1 MNKSDSLWKNWKEM
15 IHCMEMEIQTQ
26 AQLIDAQKG
35 QIHSLEKKIKI
46 LEDQKKKLAD
56 AGNGLAEE
64 SEKLEKICMS
74 QQELLEEFR
83 TIFADLSTESQ
94 A

>member
-15 IHCMEMEIQTQ
+15 IHCMEMELQ
-26 AQLIDAQKG
+26 AQAELIDAQKG
-35 QIHSLEKKIKI
+35 QIRALEKKIKI
-46 LEDQKKKLAD
+46 LEDQKKKLGD
-56 AGNGLAEE
+56 AGNGLAKE

-83 TIFADLSTESQ
+83 TIFADLPKEP
-94 A
+94 

>member
-1 MNKSDSLWKNWKEM
+1 MNKSDSLWRNWKEM
-15 IHCMEMEIQTQ
+15 VYCMEMELQ
-26 AQLIDAQKG
+26 AQAELIDAQKD

-83 TIFADLSTESQ
+83 TIFSDLSTES
-94 A
+94 

>member
-1 MNKSDSLWKNWKEM
+1 MNKNKSLWENWNEM
-15 IHCMEMEIQTQ
+15 VHCMEMEIQAQ
-26 AQLIDAQKG
+26 AELIDAQKG
-35 QIHSLEKKIKI
+35 QIRSLEKKIKI

-56 AGNGLAEE
+56 AGNGLAKE

-83 TIFADLSTESQ
+83 TIFSDLPKEP
-94 A
+94 

>member
-1 MNKSDSLWKNWKEM
+1 MNKSDSIWKNWKEM
-15 IHCMEMEIQTQ
+15 VHCMEMELQ
-26 AQLIDAQKG
+26 AQAELIDAQKG
-35 QIHSLEKKIKI
+35 QIRALEKKIKI
-46 LEDQKKKLAD
+46 LEDQKKKLTD

-83 TIFADLSTESQ
+83 TIFSDLSTES
-94 A
+94 

>member
-1 MNKSDSLWKNWKEM
+1 MNKSDSLWKNWKKM
-15 IHCMEMEIQTQ
+15 IHCMEMELKAQ
-26 AQLIDAQKG
+26 AELIDAQKG
-35 QIHSLEKKIKI
+35 QIHSLENKIKI

-74 QQELLEEFR
+74 QQELLDEFR
-83 TIFADLSTESQ
+83 TIFSDLSTES
-94 A
+94 

>member
-15 IHCMEMEIQTQ
+15 IHCMEMELQ
-26 AQLIDAQKG
+26 AQAELIDAQKG
-35 QIHSLEKKIKI
+35 QIRALEKKIKI
-46 LEDQKKKLAD
+46 LEDQKKKLGD
-56 AGNGLAEE
+56 AGNGLAKE

-83 TIFADLSTESQ
+83 TIFSDLPKEP
-94 A
+94 